1 MDTISANSEL
11 LTPMAAPRST
21 GTRHG
26 LHRTVLA
33 LAALAMG
40 TGLATGAQANSF
52 TDGGFA
58 SGVGAFTG
66 STGLCSSGSNHQQMT
81 SADEANWTAN
91 SDYTFILTAND
102 YGSFA
107 NTYGGNSS
115 TCIGLKPTI
124 TASPEGGNFLAID
137 PAYQNNNDGHGW
149 SIAQALTGLVVGA
162 TYNITF
168 NMGAGQ
174 QTTFNG
180 PTTDNW
186 LVGLGA
192 GTNISTVAGTGNSAS
207 SQIISPGTGGAFG
220 GWVSAQVSLIATAA
234 NEVLW
239 FFAQST
245 ALQQQPPFLLL
256 DGVTMSQQ
264 TTVPEP
270 STYGMLLVGLL
281 ALLGVRRVYRNKR
294 A

>member
-1 MDTISANSEL
+1 MDTNSANSEL
-11 LTPMAAPRST
+11 LTPMAASHAA

-33 LAALAMG
+33 LATLAMAAG
-40 TGLATGAQANSF
+40 FAGSAQAANSF

-58 SGVGAFTG
+58 GFTG
-66 STGLCSSGSNHQQMT
+66 SSGLCSSGSSHHQMT
-81 SADEANWTAN
+81 SADEGNWTAN
-91 SDYTFILTAND
+91 SDYTFVLNANN

-107 NTYGGNSS
+107 NTYGGNN
-115 TCIGLKPTI
+115 CIGLKPTV
-124 TASPEGGNFLAID
+124 TASPEGGNFLGID
-137 PAYQNNNDGHGW
+137 PSFENNNDGHGW

-174 QTTFNG
+174 QTGFAGATND
-180 PTTDNW
+180 TW

-207 SQIISPGTGGAFG
+207 SQTISPGANGAFG
-220 GWVSAQVSLIATAA
+220 GWVSAQVSLLATSI

-239 FFAQST
+239 FFAESQQ
-245 ALQQQPPFLLL
+245 LQQQPPFLLL
-256 DGVTMSQQ
+256 DGITMSQQ

-270 STYGMLLVGLL
+270 STYGVLLVGLL